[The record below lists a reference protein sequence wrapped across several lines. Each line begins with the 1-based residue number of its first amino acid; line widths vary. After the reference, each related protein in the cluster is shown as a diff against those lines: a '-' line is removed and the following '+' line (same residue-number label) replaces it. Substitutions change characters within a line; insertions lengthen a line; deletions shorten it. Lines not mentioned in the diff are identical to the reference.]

1 MLTVQENMDSLEEI
15 LFTVDIPRARET
27 LVCQERVT
35 VGALETF

>member
-1 MLTVQENMDSLEEI
+1 MLTEKESMDSLEEI
-15 LFTVDIPRARET
+15 FFAVDIPRARET